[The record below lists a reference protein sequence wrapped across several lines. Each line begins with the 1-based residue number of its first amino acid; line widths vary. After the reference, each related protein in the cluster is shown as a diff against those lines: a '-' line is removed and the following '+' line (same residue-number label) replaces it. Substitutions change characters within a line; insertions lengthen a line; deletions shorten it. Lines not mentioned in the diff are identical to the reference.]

1 MTVALT
7 VGALAAL
14 LTLAGV
20 CWLLYGLLR
29 QNGRLLMRVEA
40 LETAIEHLSQHQ
52 AMTRGEAM
60 AADDPSLSRS
70 RINRSGLPAG
80 TMAPAFRLP
89 LLDGGHVSLADYS
102 GRRVLLVFSDPT
114 CGPCMALLPRLE
126 AAARDAGVA
135 VLVVS
140 RGTAEANRSK
150 RATLGLTLPIA
161 LQAHWEISRLYCKFS
176 TPMAYLID
184 ERGRT
189 AAEVA
194 SGGAPILALLS
205 NAAGKISLGDAATQP
220 PASRL
225 TH

>member
-1 MTVALT
+1 MTVALII
-7 VGALAAL
+7 GAIAAL
-14 LTLAGV
+14 TTLVGV
-20 CWLLYGLLR
+20 CWVLYGLLR

-40 LETAIEHLSQHQ
+40 LETAIEHM
-52 AMTRGEAM
+52 AMSRGDVKTTA
-60 AADDPSLSRS
+60 DPSLSRS
-70 RINRSGLPAG
+70 RINRAGLAAG
-80 TMAPAFRLP
+80 TAAPGFRLP

-114 CGPCMALLPRLE
+114 CGPCMTLLPRLE
-126 AAARDAGVA
+126 AAARHAGLP
-135 VLVVS
+135 VLVIS
-140 RGTAEANRSK
+140 RGSAEANRTK
-150 RATLGLTLPIA
+150 RAQLGLSLPIA

-194 SGGAPILALLS
+194 SGGAAILALLS
-205 NAAGKISLGDAATQP
+205 NAAGELSLGDAATQP
-220 PASRL
+220 PTSRL

>member
-1 MTVALT
+1 MTVVLA
-7 VGALAAL
+7 VGAIAAIT
-14 LTLAGV
+14 TLAGV

-40 LETAIEHLSQHQ
+40 LETALDQL
-52 AMTRGEAM
+52 AMGRGEVK

-70 RINRSGLPAG
+70 RINRAGLAAG
-80 TMAPAFRLP
+80 TTAPGFRLP

-102 GRRVLLVFSDPT
+102 GRRVLLVFSDPS
-114 CGPCMALLPRLE
+114 CGPCMSLLPRLE
-126 AAARDAGVA
+126 AAARHAGVA
-135 VLVVS
+135 VLVIS
-140 RGTAEANRSK
+140 RGSAEANRSK
-150 RATLGLTLPIA
+150 RATLGLSLPIA

-194 SGGAPILALLS
+194 SGGAAILALLS
-205 NAAGKISLGDAATQP
+205 NAAGELSLGDAATHP
-220 PASRL
+220 PTSRL

>member
-1 MTVALT
+1 MTVVLA
-7 VGALAAL
+7 VVVLAAL

-20 CWLLYGLLR
+20 CWVLYGLLR

-40 LETAIEHLSQHQ
+40 LETAFEQL
-52 AMTRGEAM
+52 AMARGEAR
-60 AADDPSLSRS
+60 AASGDPSLSRS
-70 RINRSGLPAG
+70 RINRAGLPAG
-80 TMAPAFRLP
+80 SIAPPFRLP

-114 CGPCMALLPRLE
+114 CGPCMTLLPRLE
-126 AAARDAGVA
+126 TAARNTGVA

-150 RATLGLTLPIA
+150 RATLGLSLPIA
-161 LQAHWEISRLYCKFS
+161 LQAHWEISRLYGKFS

-205 NAAGKISLGDAATQP
+205 NAAGEVSLGDAATHP

>member
-1 MTVALT
+1 MTVVLA
-7 VGALAAL
+7 VGAIAAIT
-14 LTLAGV
+14 TLAGV

-40 LETAIEHLSQHQ
+40 LETALDQL
-52 AMTRGEAM
+52 AMGRGEVK

-70 RINRSGLPAG
+70 RINRAGLAAG
-80 TMAPAFRLP
+80 TTAPGFRLP

-102 GRRVLLVFSDPT
+102 GRRVLLVFSDPS
-114 CGPCMALLPRLE
+114 CGPCMSLLPRLE
-126 AAARDAGVA
+126 AAARHAGVA
-135 VLVVS
+135 VLVIS
-140 RGTAEANRSK
+140 RGSAEANRTK
-150 RATLGLTLPIA
+150 RAQLGLSLPIA

-194 SGGAPILALLS
+194 SGGAAILALLS
-205 NAAGKISLGDAATQP
+205 NAAGELSLGDAATHP